1 MRQEKGITLIALV
14 ITIIVLLIL
23 AGVTIAMLAG
33 NTNAPEKANEGAIK
47 DGIGAAKDS
56 VTLTATSALTTF
68 YDTKYV
74 ATGGSAV
81 TKTAQDAVMEATYT
95 SPANVEIT
103 KDATNNIIRIKS
115 TRDNKYGSWGSVDA
129 KGGITWHDVFGSYT
143 GTEK

>member
-68 YDTKYV
+68 YETKYV
-74 ATGGSAV
+74 ATGGSSV
-81 TKTAQDAVMEATYT
+81 TTTAQDAVLDASYT
-95 SPANVEIT
+95 SPAN
-103 KDATNNIIRIKS
+103 ATISVDKTNEKIRIQS
-115 TRDNKYGSWGSVDA
+115 TRDAKYGAYGVVDE
-129 KGGITWHDVFGSYT
+129 KGGITWTDVFGNYT
-143 GTEK
+143 GNE